1 MNVAHVAT
9 TYGSGRAMNEAIS
22 RSPAGSAARKQL
34 AHSAWTKW
42 TGLVTV
48 IGSIGLL
55 ALFTVLGF
63 LRPGYS
69 PVRQAIS
76 DLGIGPLAWA
86 LNAGLIITGV
96 LLIGFAL
103 ALTQDA
109 MFPVANPGWR
119 WLLGV
124 LLEAQGLGLI
134 IAGAFPEP
142 EPTHWLVG
150 APSFFIGSVIGFLAA
165 GGLLWR
171 VRGWRGFSIYSLIA
185 GCIGLVLVLFQN
197 LAFAA
202 QYGQMTGSPLAAVP
216 VGGLAERLV
225 FLNILAWYSV
235 AGWRLFRDQAD
246 DRG

>member
-1 MNVAHVAT
+1 VANVAAS
-9 TYGSGRAMNEAIS
+9 YGSGRVTNEAIS
-22 RSPAGSAARKQL
+22 RSPAGSTAPKLL

-48 IGSIGLL
+48 IGSIGFLV
-55 ALFTVLGF
+55 LFTVLGF

-69 PVRQAIS
+69 PVSQAIS
-76 DLGIGPLAWA
+76 DLGVGQLAWA
-86 LNAGLIITGV
+86 LNTPLVITGA

-119 WLLGV
+119 WLLGA

-134 IAGAFPEP
+134 IAGVFPET

-150 APSFFIGSVIGFLAA
+150 APAFFIGSVIGFMAA
-165 GGLLWR
+165 GALLWR
-171 VRGWRGFSIYSLIA
+171 VPGWRGFSIYALIA
-185 GCIGLVLVLFQN
+185 GVIGLVLVVFQN

-202 QYGQMTGSPLAAVP
+202 QYGLMPGSPLADVP

-235 AGWRLFRDQAD
+235 AGWRLFRASAG